1 MEDNCVRG
9 YVLRTLEEYPN
20 IVRRIAILRYEIEHP
35 IVVSPDE
42 VIDSMNFSRSY
53 SHSRNSGN
61 ISNKTLYIA
70 LNYGQKV
77 TELSS
82 ESERDLVMRLTEL
95 EQKKSRIDYYVSLLN
110 DRKAQIVRQSFFED
124 MTWDEIAQEIGVTP
138 RTAQLLRHQA
148 IDELVKMY
156 EFSNKIF

>member
-1 MEDNCVRG
+1 
-9 YVLRTLEEYPN
+9 
-20 IVRRIAILRYEIEHP
+20 
-35 IVVSPDE
+35 
-42 VIDSMNFSRSY
+42 MNFSRSY

-95 EQKKSRIDYYVSLLN
+95 EQKKSRIDYYVSLLSG
-110 DRKAQIVRQSFFED
+110 RKAQIVRQSFFED

>member
-1 MEDNCVRG
+1 MEDNRVRG

-77 TELSS
+77 TEL
-82 ESERDLVMRLTEL
+82 E
-95 EQKKSRIDYYVSLLN
+95 
-110 DRKAQIVRQSFFED
+110 
-124 MTWDEIAQEIGVTP
+124 
-138 RTAQLLRHQA
+138 
-148 IDELVKMY
+148 
-156 EFSNKIF
+156 